1 MGAPGPST
9 RRSATLREKQD
20 APSDNPFAPLSPESA
35 SRPSAPSTQPKLK
48 DVRKVLREMLCM
60 ADYITDTGQAA
71 VLRSGVDRAQDTPPC
86 SLLGFRDKHPVC
98 PPLPRLMS
106 RFTQLQ

>member
-1 MGAPGPST
+1 
-9 RRSATLREKQD
+9 
-20 APSDNPFAPLSPESA
+20 
-35 SRPSAPSTQPKLK
+35 
-48 DVRKVLREMLCM
+48 M